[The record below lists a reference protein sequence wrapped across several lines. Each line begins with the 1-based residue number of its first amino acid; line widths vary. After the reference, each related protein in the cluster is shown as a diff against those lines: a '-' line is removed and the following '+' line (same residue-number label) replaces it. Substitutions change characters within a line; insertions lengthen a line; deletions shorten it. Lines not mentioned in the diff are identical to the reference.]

1 VLLNETELIASIVRG
16 NKEAF
21 RQIVEQYQGMV
32 FRTANGFVHNSD
44 DANDIAQEVFIGA
57 YQSLKNF
64 KGESTLSTWIY
75 RITINAS
82 LLHLKRSSKRSL
94 FQQLDTIMNS
104 GKSKDSLLLPK
115 DDSHPENILEDKQR
129 AEVLH
134 RAINSLP
141 ENQRIAF
148 TLNKYDDLSYK
159 EISDIMK
166 LSIPAIE
173 SLLHRAR
180 EGLQKKLK
188 NFYKNY

>member
-1 VLLNETELIASIVRG
+1 LNETELIESIVSG

-21 RQIVEQYQGMV
+21 RQIVEKYQEMV

-44 DANDIAQEVFIGA
+44 DANDIAQEVFISV

-82 LLHLKRSSKRSL
+82 LLFLKRSLKRNL
-94 FQQLDTIMNS
+94 FHQIDELLHS
-104 GKSKDSLLLPK
+104 GKSKDSSLLPIE
-115 DDSHPENILEDKQR
+115 DSHPGNILEDKQR
-129 AEVLH
+129 AEILH
-134 RAINSLP
+134 KTISSLS

-148 TLNKYDDLSYK
+148 TLSKYDDLSYK

-166 LSIPAIE
+166 LSIPAVE

-180 EGLQKKLK
+180 EGLREKLK
-188 NFYKNY
+188 NIYKNY

>member
-1 VLLNETELIASIVRG
+1 LNETELIESIVRG

-21 RQIVEQYQGMV
+21 RQIVEQYQDMV

-44 DANDIAQEVFIGA
+44 DANDIAQEVFISV

-82 LLHLKRSSKRSL
+82 LLFLKRSLKRNM
-94 FQQLDTIMNS
+94 FQQIDELLHS
-104 GKSKDSLLLPK
+104 GKSKDSSFLPK

-129 AEVLH
+129 AEILH
-134 RAINSLP
+134 KAVNSLP

-166 LSIPAIE
+166 LSIPAVE

-188 NFYKNY
+188 NFYKKY